1 MVGAAFADPI
11 TNTLASSAWHAQAS
25 FESSTGKVVEVL
37 GSWAGDF
44 AALAD
49 ETVQAFALPVGDAS
63 ATTTTGQV
71 EDRRAS
77 GWTSKVAQNAA
88 TTDVAVASAIEAADS
103 SAAAGVLGIVG
114 AVEAR
119 TEAGAVE
126 APVP

>member
-49 ETVQAFALPVGDAS
+49 ETVQAFALPVGDAT
-63 ATTTTGQV
+63 ATTTAGQV
-71 EDRRAS
+71 EDGRPS

-88 TTDVAVASAIEAADS
+88 TTDVAVASVIEAADS
-103 SAAAGVLGIVG
+103 CTAARLLGVVG

-119 TEAGAVE
+119 TEIGAVE
-126 APVP
+126 APVS